1 MSGYGTDTTEELN
14 MKHFAKLALL
24 VATLIWGTSFFIM
37 KNAVDRIPTPYL
49 LGIRFSVA
57 AVLLALIFA
66 KRLKQIN
73 KKYIW
78 QSAIIGLCLY
88 LAYYTQTL
96 GLARTTPGKN
106 AFLTAVYCIIVP
118 FLYWIADKKKPGK
131 SNVLAAVLCVGGIR
145 LVSLTSNLTLG
156 LGDALTLVG
165 GFFYAAHIV
174 VVAKFG
180 KNKDMFVVT
189 ILQFAYCA
197 VYAGITALILRPQMN
212 VVASNALWIELA
224 YLAVACTALALL
236 LQNLGQ
242 KYTHPS
248 SASLILSLESVFGV
262 IFSVIFYDEKL
273 TLRIV
278 SGFVLIFAA
287 IVISECF
294 SPESKKK
301 QE

>member
-1 MSGYGTDTTEELN
+1 
-14 MKHFAKLALL
+14 MKRLAKFALL
-24 VATLIWGTSFFIM
+24 LATIIWGSSFFLM
-37 KNAVDRIPTPYL
+37 KNAVDQIPTPYL

-57 AVLLALIFA
+57 AVLLAIIFA
-66 KRLKQIN
+66 KRLKIIN
-73 KKYIW
+73 KEYIW

-88 LAYYTQTL
+88 LAYFVQTL

-118 FLYWIADKKKPGK
+118 FLYWMVDRKRPGK
-131 SNVLAAVLCVGGIR
+131 SNVIAAFLCVAGIG
-145 LVSLTSNLTLG
+145 LVSLTSDLTMG
-156 LGDALTLVG
+156 PGDALTLLG

-180 KNKDMFVVT
+180 KDKDMFVVT
-189 ILQFAYCA
+189 TLQFAYSA
-197 VYAGITALILRPQMN
+197 LYAGITALILRPEMN
-212 VVASNALWIELA
+212 LSVSNNLWIELS
-224 YLAVACTALALL
+224 YLAVACTAVALL

-278 SGFVLIFAA
+278 AGFILIFVA

-294 SPESKKK
+294 SGEHKKRK
-301 QE
+301 LD

>member
-1 MSGYGTDTTEELN
+1 
-14 MKHFAKLALL
+14 MKRFAKLALL
-24 VATLIWGTSFFIM
+24 LATIIWGSSFIIM
-37 KNAVDRIPTPYL
+37 KNAVDQIPAPYL

-57 AVLLALIFA
+57 AVLLAIIFA

-73 KKYIW
+73 KEYIW

-88 LAYYTQTL
+88 LAYFVQTL

-118 FLYWIADKKKPGK
+118 FLYWIVDRKRPGK
-131 SNVLAAVLCVGGIR
+131 SNVVAAFLCVAGIG
-145 LVSLTSNLTLG
+145 LVSLTSDLAMG

-180 KNKDMFVVT
+180 KDKDMFVVT
-189 ILQFAYCA
+189 TLQFAYCA
-197 VYAGITALILRPQMN
+197 IYAGITSLILQPQMN
-212 VVASNALWIELA
+212 LVADSNLWMALA
-224 YLAVACTALALL
+224 YLAVACTAVALL
-236 LQNLGQ
+236 FQNLGQ

-262 IFSVIFYDEKL
+262 VFSVLFYDEKL
-273 TLRIV
+273 TFRIIA
-278 SGFVLIFAA
+278 GFVLIFIA
-287 IVISECF
+287 IIISECF
-294 SPESKKK
+294 SAGNEDGKIAEKA
-301 QE
+301 

>member
-1 MSGYGTDTTEELN
+1 
-14 MKHFAKLALL
+14 MKRFAKLALL
-24 VATLIWGTSFFIM
+24 LATIIWGSSFIIM
-37 KNAVDRIPTPYL
+37 KNAVDQIPTPYL

-57 AVLLALIFA
+57 AVLLAVIFVR
-66 KRLKQIN
+66 RLKQIN
-73 KKYIW
+73 KEYIW
-78 QSAIIGLCLY
+78 QSSIIGLCLY
-88 LAYYTQTL
+88 LAYFVQTL

-118 FLYWIADKKKPGK
+118 FLYWIVDRKRPGK
-131 SNVLAAVLCVGGIR
+131 SNVIAAFLCVGGIG
-145 LVSLTSNLTLG
+145 LVSLTNDLTVG

-180 KNKDMFVVT
+180 KDKDMFVVT
-189 ILQFAYCA
+189 TLQFAYCA
-197 VYAGITALILRPQMN
+197 LYAGITALLLRPQMN
-212 VVASNALWIELA
+212 LVLNSSLWGALT
-224 YLAVACTALALL
+224 YLAIACTAVALL

-273 TLRIV
+273 TVRIAT
-278 SGFVLIFAA
+278 GFVLIFVA
-287 IVISECF
+287 ILISEGF
-294 SPESKKK
+294 YGENKKEK
-301 QE
+301 KA

>member
-1 MSGYGTDTTEELN
+1 
-14 MKHFAKLALL
+14 MKRFAKLALL
-24 VATLIWGTSFFIM
+24 LATIIWGSSFFIM
-37 KNAVDRIPTPYL
+37 KNAVDQIPTPYL

-66 KRLKQIN
+66 KRMKLIN
-73 KKYIW
+73 NEYIW

-88 LAYYTQTL
+88 LAYFVQTL

-118 FLYWIADKKKPGK
+118 FLYWIVDKKRPGK
-131 SNVLAAVLCVGGIR
+131 SNVLAAVLCVTGIG
-145 LVSLTSNLTLG
+145 LVSLTSSFTMG
-156 LGDALTLVG
+156 AGDALTLLG

-180 KNKDMFVVT
+180 KDKDMFVVT
-189 ILQFAYCA
+189 TLQFAYCA
-197 VYAGITALILRPQMN
+197 LYAGITAVILRPQM
-212 VVASNALWIELA
+212 SLEISSGLWVELA
-224 YLAVACTALALL
+224 YLAVACTAVALL

-262 IFSVIFYDEKL
+262 VFSVIFYDERL
-273 TLRIV
+273 TFRMLA
-278 SGFVLIFAA
+278 GFTLIFVA
-287 IVISECF
+287 IIISECCAVGKG
-294 SPESKKK
+294 KKDMPVCEK
-301 QE
+301 GE

>member
-1 MSGYGTDTTEELN
+1 
-14 MKHFAKLALL
+14 MKRFAKLALL
-24 VATLIWGTSFFIM
+24 LATIIWGSSFIIM
-37 KNAVDRIPTPYL
+37 KNAVDQIPAPYL

-57 AVLLALIFA
+57 AVLLAIIFA

-73 KKYIW
+73 KEYIW

-88 LAYYTQTL
+88 LAYFVQTL

-118 FLYWIADKKKPGK
+118 FLYWLVDRKRPGK
-131 SNVLAAVLCVGGIR
+131 SNVLAAFLCVAGIG
-145 LVSLTSNLTLG
+145 LVSLTSSFTMG

-180 KNKDMFVVT
+180 KDKDMFVVT
-189 ILQFAYCA
+189 TLQFAYCA
-197 VYAGITALILRPQMN
+197 VYAGITSLILRPQMN
-212 VVASNALWIELA
+212 LVADSKLWIALA
-224 YLAVACTALALL
+224 YLAVACTAVALL
-236 LQNLGQ
+236 FQNLGQ

-262 IFSVIFYDEKL
+262 VFSVLFYDEKL
-273 TLRIV
+273 TFRIIA
-278 SGFVLIFAA
+278 GFVLIFIA

-294 SPESKKK
+294 SAGNDAGKVSEKA
-301 QE
+301 

>member
-1 MSGYGTDTTEELN
+1 
-14 MKHFAKLALL
+14 MKRFAKLALL
-24 VATLIWGTSFFIM
+24 LATIIWGSSFIIM
-37 KNAVDRIPTPYL
+37 KNAVDQIPTPYL

-57 AVLLALIFA
+57 AVLLAILFA

-73 KKYIW
+73 KEYIW

-88 LAYYTQTL
+88 LAYFVQTL

-118 FLYWIADKKKPGK
+118 FLYWIVDRKRPGK
-131 SNVLAAVLCVGGIR
+131 SNVVAAFLCVAGIG
-145 LVSLTSNLTLG
+145 LVSLTSDLTMG

-180 KNKDMFVVT
+180 KDKDMFVVT
-189 ILQFAYCA
+189 TLQFVYCA
-197 VYAGITALILRPQMN
+197 IYAGITSLILRQQMN
-212 VVASNALWIELA
+212 LVVSSSLWIELA
-224 YLAVACTALALL
+224 YLAVACTAVALL

-273 TLRIV
+273 TLRIIT
-278 SGFVLIFAA
+278 GFVFIFVA

-294 SPESKKK
+294 SADVKT
-301 QE
+301 QETSENTGK